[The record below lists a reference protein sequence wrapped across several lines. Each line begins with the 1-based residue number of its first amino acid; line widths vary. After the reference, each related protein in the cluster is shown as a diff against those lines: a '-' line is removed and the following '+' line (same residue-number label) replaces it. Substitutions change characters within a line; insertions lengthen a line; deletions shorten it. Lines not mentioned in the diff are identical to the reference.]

1 MVTRRSSQGISRIS
15 ALVQV
20 VLPEPVAPDTTMFLR
35 ERTARRMNAGYCC
48 SACRRSSSSS
58 ASSHSALA
66 RRVLLN
72 TPRRVS
78 SSIDHTTSA
87 GRRMV
92 MATHPMVVAG
102 GRTICTR
109 SPEGSEADRS
119 GADSS
124 TRWRVILA
132 MSLASRRHQSKSA
145 NGTSSRRQPARVS
158 MKISRGRLMHSSVTS
173 GSASRGRNA
182 RRVRSSAESSLPA
195 AGAGAPEAGAREKPS
210 TASGGG
216 AQFIHRPEINIA
228 RDQHLDAIA
237 VALDDSRGYVEGVLE
252 YLGEDLLGSRGR
264 IDDRAAAG
272 AVGRLYS
279 RLHRTIDE
287 RHQH

>member
-1 MVTRRSSQGISRIS
+1 M
-15 ALVQV
+15 
-20 VLPEPVAPDTTMFLR
+20 
-35 ERTARRMNAGYCC
+35 
-48 SACRRSSSSS
+48 
-58 ASSHSALA
+58 
-66 RRVLLN
+66 
-72 TPRRVS
+72 
-78 SSIDHTTSA
+78 
-87 GRRMV
+87 
-92 MATHPMVVAG
+92 
-102 GRTICTR
+102 
-109 SPEGSEADRS
+109 
-119 GADSS
+119 
-124 TRWRVILA
+124 LA

-210 TASGGG
+210 TAGGGG

-252 YLGEDLLGSRGR
+252 YLGEDLLGSGGR
-264 IDDRAAAG
+264 ID
-272 AVGRLYS
+272 
-279 RLHRTIDE
+279 HRRRRSGWTPVLPPAPH
-287 RHQH
+287 RR